1 MARNFVAQRQIYAT
15 VSGVD
20 GTFSQVSGG
29 ETSANSEKIYDGG
42 SATPVV
48 MSGARDIGNVTLVRA
63 FDQDRDPDIL
73 DTLRDAVGREYFTII
88 VTMTDADMVPLRNRT
103 YANALLIGMNE
114 PEGDAAS
121 GAPASMSLVFSVGSV
136 ASAAATTASVSA

>member
-1 MARNFVAQRQIYAT
+1 MARNFVAQRQVYAT
-15 VSGVD
+15 VSEVE

-48 MSGARDIGNVTLVRA
+48 MSGARDIGNITLVRA

-73 DTLRDAVGREYFTII
+73 DTLRDAVGRAYFT
-88 VTMTDADMVPLRNRT
+88 VTVTLADADMNPLRNRT
-103 YANALLIGMNE
+103 YSEALLIGMNE

-136 ASAAATTASVSA
+136 ASAVVSSSAI